1 MTAETGDSNPD
12 MASLEAGGADLRQE
26 ENLRRENEE
35 SKGAKQ
41 RIVLN
46 INYQQRIILVPTVIT
61 VQLQLEIEM
70 VNLKIIQEK
79 ERM

>member
-1 MTAETGDSNPD
+1 MTVETGDSRPD

-41 RIVLN
+41 RKCSKCKGSSWS
-46 INYQQRIILVPTVIT
+46 PW
-61 VQLQLEIEM
+61 
-70 VNLKIIQEK
+70 
-79 ERM
+79 